1 MLTCNTSTSP
11 QRWTVV
17 DPNTDIMYTRHV
29 SAYNDPGSISSFQV
43 QSFTFNFA
51 IISALGIL
59 PLISTLTVD
68 DVTDYLNTSRIS
80 CQERET
86 GISEMV
92 TVHILDPYST
102 LKGTC
107 KKICMLQLTAS
118 LLTII
123 VYRCFIEGGEKK
135 TKSTKLDG

>member
-1 MLTCNTSTSP
+1 MLTCNTSTSL

-17 DPNTDIMYTRHV
+17 DPNTEMMYTRLV

-51 IISALGIL
+51 IISALGVL

-86 GISEMV
+86 EITEMV
-92 TVHILDPYST
+92 TVHILEPNSA
-102 LKGTC
+102 L
-107 KKICMLQLTAS
+107 
-118 LLTII
+118 
-123 VYRCFIEGGEKK
+123 EGI
-135 TKSTKLDG
+135 KLFQNFGP